1 MKIPEFYRDLL
12 TGIGPTVFSVIAVDG
27 SVQSSLVWS
36 DFEDNLVSINM
47 LNTAPKLK
55 SLVRN
60 GKATILKIDPKNED
74 NYIAI
79 RCSLVRVDS
88 EQAIAHLDKLTRR
101 HMGKE
106 KWYGDVVPENETE
119 QKARV
124 IVYIK
129 PDQLY
134 CTEQGASS

>member
-1 MKIPEFYRDLL
+1 MNIPEVYRDLL
-12 TGIGPTVFSVIAVDG
+12 TGIGSTIFSVIAVDG

-36 DFEDNLVSINM
+36 DFEDGVVSINM

-60 GKATILKIDPKNED
+60 GKATILKVDPENED
-74 NYIAI
+74 IYISI

-88 EQAIAHLDKLTRR
+88 DGAIAHLDKLTHR
-101 HMGKE
+101 HSGKE

-119 QKARV
+119 KENRV
-124 IVYIK
+124 VVYIK
-129 PDQLY
+129 PDKVY
-134 CTEQGASS
+134 FT